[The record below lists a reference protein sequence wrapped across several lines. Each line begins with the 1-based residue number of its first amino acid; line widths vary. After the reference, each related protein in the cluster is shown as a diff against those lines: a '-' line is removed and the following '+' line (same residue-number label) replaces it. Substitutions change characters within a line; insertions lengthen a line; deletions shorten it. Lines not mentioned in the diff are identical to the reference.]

1 MQHALLASKVGNGLA
16 HSAIVVSQLSKTA
29 MRTSPKDTPCLYCGK
44 MLTVRGVAEHER
56 HACKKNPNRRK
67 RTFGKKKCAVCGKS
81 YHAAGLRAHM
91 ATQHPLDFASAKAR
105 KKPSSRAALR
115 REMAAR
121 AEASRVKSHERSTS
135 PKTSGERTE
144 YAAGR
149 HRKHSH
155 HPHATSPPKA
165 APKPAEP
172 GSSSKRAQSSN
183 QSNKQSH
190 KPTVDRTSGGA
201 TRQAWAEMQQKIS
214 EAATK

>member
-1 MQHALLASKVGNGLA
+1 
-16 HSAIVVSQLSKTA
+16 

-44 MLTVRGVAEHER
+44 LLTVRGVAEHER

-67 RTFGKKKCAVCGKS
+67 PTFGTKKCAVCGKS

-91 ATQHPLDFASAKAR
+91 ATQHLLDFAPATAR
-105 KKPSSRAALR
+105 KKPSSRAAQR
-115 REMAAR
+115 REMVAR

-165 APKPAEP
+165 APTPAEP
-172 GSSSKRAQSSN
+172 GSSSKRAQSNN
-183 QSNKQSH
+183 QSHKQSHKQWHKQSRKQSHKQSH
-190 KPTVDRTSGGA
+190 KPTVDRTGGIA
-201 TRQAWAEMQQKIS
+201 TRQAWAEMQQKMS
-214 EAATK
+214 KAAAK